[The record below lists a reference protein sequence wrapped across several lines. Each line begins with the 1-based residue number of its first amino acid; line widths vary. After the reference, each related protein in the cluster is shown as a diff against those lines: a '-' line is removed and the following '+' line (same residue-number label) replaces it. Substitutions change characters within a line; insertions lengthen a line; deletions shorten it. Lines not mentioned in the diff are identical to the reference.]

1 MTKLLLF
8 LVFSLGSI
16 FSFAQ
21 CPGCVVNTACT
32 AVPTAPALCP
42 ETLPEAIQ
50 GEPYEID
57 VTFFMPQQFTD
68 PGSGFDVTLS
78 SITIATVGG
87 LPPGLSAT
95 TNEADNVYDI
105 TSDPLTQRGCVKICG
120 TPTAIGFYTI
130 SVNIIASVSS
140 PISTDQPQS
149 FTLPIAVV
157 PGGSGNA
164 GFSLTPNSGCD
175 SVNVAFQA
183 LITSPSQPV
192 TYLWDF
198 GNGQTS
204 TAFTPEE
211 QFYPSPD
218 TFYVSL
224 QTELLNYQVTG
235 VTYTSTGDNWCGDI
249 EEPSLPFVG
258 CTGSPDIYYEL
269 SNGGATFTSPT
280 QDNNNNFNQTD
291 AAITLTETALSLSF
305 WDEDVVTQNDA
316 LGTAVV
322 QFNAPGVYSFNTGAG
337 FGTVTIGTT
346 VGISFVHNDT
356 IIVHPSPEAPSI
368 FSGDL
373 AVCDG
378 DSIILSLPDAAFYQ
392 WYQDGIELL
401 SANNDTLIV
410 YQAGS
415 YTADIRSAA
424 GCLAISDTVQTQFI
438 DFPDDPTVFVNPVNN
453 SFFYNPGT
461 GYDWIWLFEG
471 DTIAGT
477 QNLSSFFPQ
486 EIGNYSVVV
495 SADPTCALYSESEF
509 FTNLGVDASPQY
521 AFKLYPQPFQ
531 SGLLSIESEW
541 ITTGMIQ
548 IQMLDL
554 TGRLVYQ
561 NFVEATN
568 GRLSFQVDQQTAGM
582 YLINL
587 QQGEKRSTQ
596 RLIISASGPGSN

>member
-1 MTKLLLF
+1 MTRLLLF
-8 LVFSLGSI
+8 LIFSLGPI

-21 CPGCVVNTACT
+21 CPGCIVNTACT
-32 AVPTAPALCP
+32 AVPTTPALCP

-68 PGSGFDVTLS
+68 PGSGFDITLS

-204 TAFTPEE
+204 TAFTPED
-211 QFYPSPD
+211 QFYPAAD
-218 TFYVSL
+218 TYYVSL

-269 SNGGATFTSPT
+269 SNGGATFTGST

-322 QFNAPGVYSFNTGAG
+322 QFQQPGVYSFNTGAG

-356 IIVHPSPEAPSI
+356 IIVHPSPNAPSI
-368 FSGDL
+368 LSGNL

-415 YTADIRSAA
+415 YTADIRSVA
-424 GCLAISDTVQTQFI
+424 GCLAVSDTVQTLFI
-438 DFPDDPTVFVNPVNN
+438 EFPEEPTVFVNPVNN
-453 SFFYNPGT
+453 SFFYNPGS

-509 FTNLGVDASPQY
+509 FTNLGVEASPQF

-554 TGRLVYQ
+554 TGRVVYQ
-561 NFVEATN
+561 NLVEASN
-568 GRLSFQVDQQTAGM
+568 GRLSFQVDQQAPGM